1 MAGCVILTNSVS
13 SWCANPA
20 GSGGIWLKLAPHL
33 ARPLPFFLPIYHGD
47 PYSPLKIRLGLSI
60 YDVLGNL
67 GGADH
72 HRTFGRAEALRL
84 VRGLRSEGLR
94 GGALYY
100 DSQTDDA
107 RLVLE
112 MVLAAAERGASV
124 ANYAEVRA
132 LRVSAAGPSRQ
143 VVSAEVEDR
152 HTDRCHEV
160 AARFW
165 VNATGPWVDRLRA
178 LVPDFDGSITVRL
191 TKGTHLIVPAVH
203 PHLAL
208 FAAISP
214 GSRVFLLIPFHG
226 YTLLGTT
233 DTDFSGDPS
242 DVRPDRADS
251 DYLLGAANRVLLQPL
266 TVGDVV
272 GSFAGVRA
280 LSIEPGRSPSENSRE
295 YRIHQE
301 PGIQNFV
308 SICGGKLTT
317 ARALAEK
324 LVERIATRLGAPLR
338 NAEVSRTTPL
348 PGGKT
353 GPFQEFV
360 RKAVDQAGRDFGIAA
375 PTAERIAR
383 TYGSRWSQVLEPLRE
398 TAALAEPLAGNPSL
412 LAAEVH
418 FAIRQEM
425 AANVED
431 FLVRRSG
438 LNWLAACT
446 MRDAPPAVAGFLGR
460 ELGWGRERRE
470 ESLNSFAACG
480 NLPASG

>member
-1 MAGCVILTNSVS
+1 M
-13 SWCANPA
+13 
-20 GSGGIWLKLAPHL
+20 
-33 ARPLPFFLPIYHGD
+33 
-47 PYSPLKIRLGLSI
+47 
-60 YDVLGNL
+60 
-67 GGADH
+67 
-72 HRTFGRAEALRL
+72 
-84 VRGLRSEGLR
+84 
-94 GGALYY
+94 
-100 DSQTDDA
+100 
-107 RLVLE
+107 
-112 MVLAAAERGASV
+112 
-124 ANYAEVRA
+124 
-132 LRVSAAGPSRQ
+132 
-143 VVSAEVEDR
+143 
-152 HTDRCHEV
+152 
-160 AARFW
+160 
-165 VNATGPWVDRLRA
+165 
-178 LVPDFDGSITVRL
+178 
-191 TKGTHLIVPAVH
+191 
-203 PHLAL
+203 
-208 FAAISP
+208 
-214 GSRVFLLIPFHG
+214 
-226 YTLLGTT
+226 
-233 DTDFSGDPS
+233 
-242 DVRPDRADS
+242 RPDRADS

-446 MRDAPPAVAGFLGR
+446 MRDAPPAVAGILGR